1 MENVKKG
8 NQLAIFIGNTSQEV
22 TITDISAVQTPTISG
37 TLIKYLIPGYGETA
51 DYYVPDN
58 TMLTTQIEERR
69 GRSGMPK
76 EFVYTQGNHFKWDKY
91 GEDVEPQ
98 KKIANNFVL
107 QFDKFRK
114 EGRGLY
120 ISSNTKGSGKTMLAC
135 CIANEILKR
144 NKFNNLSVKYTS
156 ITEYI
161 ELVSRRSEESKEI
174 LDSLLD
180 ASLLIVDDIGAVN
193 DEKGWMSNAIF
204 RLVNRRHENL
214 LPTIYTSNLEIS
226 ELKCG
231 ERTSSRIY
239 EDTYPIMMPEV
250 SIRKIKADESKQKFL
265 SEIFAMESKESVF

>member
-1 MENVKKG
+1 M
-8 NQLAIFIGNTSQEV
+8 
-22 TITDISAVQTPTISG
+22 
-37 TLIKYLIPGYGETA
+37 
-51 DYYVPDN
+51 
-58 TMLTTQIEERR
+58 
-69 GRSGMPK
+69 
-76 EFVYTQGNHFKWDKY
+76 
-91 GEDVEPQ
+91 
-98 KKIANNFVL
+98 
-107 QFDKFRK
+107 
-114 EGRGLY
+114 
-120 ISSNTKGSGKTMLAC
+120 
-135 CIANEILKR
+135 
-144 NKFNNLSVKYTS
+144 
-156 ITEYI
+156 
-161 ELVSRRSEESKEI
+161 VSRRSEESKEI